1 MARSSRAFLAVLLA
15 FATTQSPADAGSL
28 ASSKRALLTF
38 SSGTSG
44 TDAKESK
51 FAKFVDVVGSILAQ
65 ALLEDDYGIT
75 ESVGGSKA
83 TLDQF
88 VKQLDTL
95 TAKSSIKAVDCI
107 LKHHALGKNI
117 VFADGPKSMSAI
129 HSSIKKNLTSAQR
142 AKLRLMYE
150 VGSYGATHAAGWKD
164 IGFKASVGSKGI
176 AYEDNWT
183 LFTFALEWGSN
194 HTVAATTSDVNF
206 DLANASH
213 DEIEIQMFLKG
224 IGVPNWKETGFKKT
238 VSGSGSLTIA
248 TSP

>member
-1 MARSSRAFLAVLLA
+1 MTRSARALLAVLLA
-15 FATTQSPADAGSL
+15 LATTQSPADAGSI

-51 FAKFVDVVGSILAQ
+51 FAKFADVIGSILAQ
-65 ALLEDDYGIT
+65 VLLQDDYGIT

-83 TLDQF
+83 TLGQF
-88 VKQLDTL
+88 VKQLDAL

-107 LKHHALGKNI
+107 LKHHGLGKNI
-117 VFADGPKSMSAI
+117 VFADGPKSMSAV
-129 HSSIKKNLTSAQR
+129 HTLIKKNLTSAQR

-176 AYEDNWT
+176 AYESNWV

-194 HTVAATTSDVNF
+194 HSLTATTAEVNF
-206 DLANASH
+206 DLASPNH
-213 DEIEIQMFLKG
+213 DEIDIQMFLKS

-248 TSP
+248 TNP